1 MDINNLPPLNLP
13 QFNFKFKQEENSLFI
28 LDEFR
33 NKFIKITHE
42 EWIRQNFLKFITK
55 HLRYPKSLLKIES
68 KIDKDNS
75 KKRTDIIV
83 MDKSLNPFML
93 IECKN
98 SNIELNQETLN
109 QIAQYNLK
117 VKAPFI
123 VITNGLNHYIF
134 NIDFENNK
142 IVQLNN
148 FPEYK

>member
-33 NKFIKITHE
+33 NKFIKITPE

>member
-1 MDINNLPPLNLP
+1 LNLP

-33 NKFIKITHE
+33 NKFIKITPE
-42 EWIRQNFLKFITK
+42 EWIRQNFLKFITE
-55 HLRYPKSLLKIES
+55 HLKYPKSLLKIES
-68 KIDKDNS
+68 KIAKDNT

-83 MDKSLNPFML
+83 MDKLLNPFML
-93 IECKN
+93 VECKN
-98 SNIELNQETLN
+98 SKVELNQETLN

>member
-1 MDINNLPPLNLP
+1 MDINNLPLLNLP

-33 NKFIKITHE
+33 NKFIKITPE
-42 EWIRQNFLKFITK
+42 EWIRQNFLKFITE
-55 HLRYPKSLLKIES
+55 HLKYPKSLLKIES
-68 KIDKDNS
+68 KINKDNTR
-75 KKRTDIIV
+75 KRTDIIV

-93 IECKN
+93 VECKN
-98 SNIELNQETLN
+98 TNIELNQETLN

>member
-1 MDINNLPPLNLP
+1 LNLP

-33 NKFIKITHE
+33 NKFIKITPE
-42 EWIRQNFLKFITK
+42 EWIRQNFLKFITEYLK
-55 HLRYPKSLLKIES
+55 YPKSLLKIES
-68 KIDKDNS
+68 KINKDNTR
-75 KKRTDIIV
+75 KRTDIIV

-93 IECKN
+93 VECKN
-98 SNIELNQETLN
+98 TNIELNQETLN